1 MKAESE
7 QTGGVFDV
15 VRWLS
20 SDDCHALDDAAMISG
35 LSGRL
40 RTLGVPINRLGLH
53 LRTLHPQILA
63 RSIMWSPDEAVQII
77 DRESIAVAVPVGL
90 DNPLSRVR
98 QTREWVIEHSAD
110 GAPLLQWF
118 DVYQGYEVRGFAAAP
133 LVMSHGPAGVAVFA
147 TDAPQAFTPHS
158 IGMLSEVVPALRGV
172 CEIRL
177 LRLTE
182 AALLDTYV
190 GRETGRRV
198 LEGHIR
204 RGDAEALQAAL
215 FLCDLRDFTVM
226 SNQLPPEQ
234 ILDRLNLYFD
244 QIVPAITASGGE
256 ILKYIGDAVLAF
268 FHRDSGAR
276 DSCQAAFS
284 AACQALSRL
293 AAVSHMGLP
302 LHAGVALHY
311 GEVAYGNIGSEG
323 RLDFTVIGRDVNL
336 ISRIQTVSS
345 ATGNPLLMSQQFA
358 ATLSKEAVRSVGFHA
373 LKGFAQPFELFT
385 ADQT

>member
-1 MKAESE
+1 MKVEGT
-7 QTGGVFDV
+7 QTSVFDV

-20 SDDCHALDDAAMISG
+20 SDACHALDDADMIGG
-35 LSGRL
+35 LGCRL
-40 RTLGVPINRLGLH
+40 RTLGVPISRLGLH

-77 DRESIAVAVPVGL
+77 DRESIAVVVPDGV
-90 DNPLSRVR
+90 DNPLNRVR
-98 QTREWVIEHSAD
+98 QTQKWVIEHSD
-110 GAPLLQWF
+110 NGMPLLQWL
-118 DVYQGYEVRGFAAAP
+118 DIYEGYDVRGFAAAP

-147 TDAPQAFTPHS
+147 TSAAQKFTS
-158 IGMLSEVVPALRGV
+158 SALEILSDVVPALRGV

-177 LRLTE
+177 LRRTE
-182 AALLDTYV
+182 ATLLDTYV

-198 LEGHIR
+198 LDGHIR
-204 RGDAEALQAAL
+204 RGDVETLQAAL

-226 SNQLPPEQ
+226 SNQLPPDQ

-244 QIVPAITASGGE
+244 QIVPAITDEGGE

-268 FHRDSGAR
+268 FHRDSSPV
-276 DSCQAAFS
+276 DSCHAAF
-284 AACQALSRL
+284 AAAGQALSRL
-293 AAVSHMGLP
+293 AKVSHRGLP

-345 ATGNPLLMSQQFA
+345 TTGNRLLMSQQFA
-358 ATLSKEAVRSVGFHA
+358 ATLSNETIRSVGYHS
-373 LKGFAQPFELFT
+373 LKGFSQPIELFT
-385 ADQT
+385 SDHT